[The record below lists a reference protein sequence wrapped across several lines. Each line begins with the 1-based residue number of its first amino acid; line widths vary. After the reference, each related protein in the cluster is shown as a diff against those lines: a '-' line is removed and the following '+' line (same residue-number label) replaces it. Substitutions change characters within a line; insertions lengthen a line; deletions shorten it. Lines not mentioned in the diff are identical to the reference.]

1 MSAAA
6 PEPRDPALE
15 AAIRARP
22 DDPSAY
28 LVLGDW
34 LEQRGHPRGKL
45 IAIQAAIAADRER
58 GAPPRPELERAQA
71 ALIEALSRALGE
83 AGEAGDPERRCEWRF
98 GFWESVVASADEDL
112 AALLASPSARFVRR
126 VGLRSTREL
135 GDASR
140 ASLGE
145 GPHALDE
152 GTVTGLAR
160 MLRADRD
167 RTAWLAALPLLRE
180 RGLGGVELWI
190 DEHTVDAADGEA
202 LASIR
207 GLTTLSLT
215 SHHLV
220 PDSVSREA
228 ILALGPLAPS
238 IERLGLLRCSNAD
251 DEACEMIAGFS
262 RLTTLALDST
272 RAVTP
277 RGLAALARLP
287 GLADLGL
294 ARNYELEDPAVEA
307 LARFPALARLDASQT
322 SISPSGLV
330 RLAEVLPTLREL
342 VVDGWPYERP
352 LDDRGCEVLG
362 AGRPPIVSL
371 RVAGDRISL
380 AGLARLAALPL
391 RRLNV
396 RGTACVDDAA
406 AEVLAGFTSLE
417 RLVLLDTRISG
428 AAIVGLA
435 AALPRLCE
443 LVVEPRRLP
452 PEAALAVKVSPY

>member
-22 DDPSAY
+22 DDPASY

-58 GAPPRPELERAQA
+58 GAAPRPEFVRAQDE
-71 ALIEALSRALGE
+71 LIAALGE
-83 AGEAGDPERRCEWRF
+83 AGEAGEAADPERRCEWRF
-98 GFWESVVASADEDL
+98 GFWESVTASADEDL

-135 GDASR
+135 GDASF
-140 ASLGE
+140 ASLSV
-145 GPHALDE
+145 GPHAPGE

-160 MLRADRD
+160 MLRGDRD
-167 RTAWLAALPLLRE
+167 PTAWLAALPLLRE

-202 LASIR
+202 LAAIR
-207 GLTTLSLT
+207 GLTSLSLT
-215 SHHLV
+215 SHHLM

-228 ILALGPLAPS
+228 LRALGPLAPS
-238 IERLGLLRCSNAD
+238 LERLGLLECSNVD
-251 DEACEMIAGFS
+251 DETCEMIAGFS
-262 RLTTLALDST
+262 RLRALTLDYT

-287 GLADLGL
+287 GLVDLGL
-294 ARNYELEDPAVEA
+294 PRNYELEDPAALA
-307 LARFPALARLDASQT
+307 LARFPALARLDVSQT
-322 SISPSGLV
+322 SISPAGLV
-330 RLAEVLPTLREL
+330 RLAEALPTLGEL
-342 VVDGWPYERP
+342 VVDGWPFERP
-352 LDDRGCEVLG
+352 LDDRGCEILG

-371 RVAGDRISL
+371 RVAGDGISL

-417 RLVLLDTRISG
+417 RLVLLDTPISG
-428 AAIVGLA
+428 AAIVRLA
-435 AALPRLCE
+435 RDLPRLRE

-452 PEAALAVKVSPY
+452 PEAALAVKVLPY